1 MAQNNVNNANNPEQD
16 LNEIVKVRHE
26 KLAALK
32 ESGNDPFVITK
43 FDFDNDS
50 ANIKANFEEL
60 ENKTVKIAGRIV
72 ARRIMGKASFVGL
85 KRKNSALRSS

>member
-1 MAQNNVNNANNPEQD
+1 MEQNNNKKNNQAPEQD
-16 LNEIVKVRHE
+16 FNEIVKIRHE

-50 ANIKANFEEL
+50 KNIKDNFEEH

-85 KRKNSALRSS
+85 SDTTLCSTR